1 MSLSI
6 KILFILIIT
15 SGLYSAFSQ
24 NCRASVFIKTDLED
38 AKLYIDD
45 DFIAKGDSFKVDL
58 QVGEYSIYIVENLW
72 SWNSRCAKDT
82 IAILD
87 CSDVQLSY
95 FFETRLVDTQPQ
107 DAGIYSKDSL
117 IGFTPLLLEQGKG
130 EYLIRKN
137 DYLDKTIDF
146 QEISLGE
153 KPQLQFIGQ
162 EKGES
167 FYESTLFKVLVGT
180 AVALGATTAYY
191 KLEADKKFDE
201 YQLTGNPDLLD
212 QTDRYDI
219 VSGVTFV
226 ALQINFG
233 LILYLFLAD

>member
-1 MSLSI
+1 MNLLI

-15 SGLYSAFSQ
+15 SSPYFTFGQ
-24 NCRASVFIKTDLED
+24 DCRAKVYIQTDLED
-38 AKLYIDD
+38 AMLNIND
-45 DFIAKGDSFKVDL
+45 DFIAQGDSFKVDL
-58 QVGEYSIYIVENLW
+58 QAGEYSIYIAENLW
-72 SWNSRCAKDT
+72 SWNSRSVKDT
-82 IAILD
+82 ISIID
-87 CSDVQLSY
+87 CGDIQLSY
-95 FFETRLVDTQPQ
+95 FFKTRLLDTQPQ

-117 IGFTPLLLEQGKG
+117 IGFTPLLLEQGRG

-167 FYESTLFKVLVGT
+167 FYESTIFKVLVGT

-201 YQLTGNPDLLD
+201 YQLTGDPDLLE